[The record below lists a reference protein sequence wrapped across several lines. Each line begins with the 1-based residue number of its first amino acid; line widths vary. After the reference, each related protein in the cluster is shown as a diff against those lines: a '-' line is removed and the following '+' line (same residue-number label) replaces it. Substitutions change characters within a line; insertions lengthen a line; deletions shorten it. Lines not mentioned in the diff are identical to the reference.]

1 MRKDDYNKLSSY
13 VRNNLDLTSEVDEK
27 ELRELI
33 ISGMENI
40 TKESYLSLADKEE
53 LSLRVYNSILKLD
66 LLQEFIDDPE
76 ISEVMI
82 NGYDNIYY
90 EKKGVIHRSDKTFE
104 SKEKLEDVVQR
115 IVAGCNKSVNET
127 YPIADARLADGS
139 RVNIVLYPI
148 ALNGPIVTIRR
159 FGKHVL
165 TMEDMVD
172 MEIVSKD
179 VADFLN
185 RLIVAGYN
193 MVISGGTSS
202 GKTTLLNALSNYIP
216 RDERII
222 TIEDNAELR
231 IIGVD
236 NLVTL
241 ETRRQLYDESRDI
254 TIRDLIKTALRM
266 RPDRIIVGEC
276 RGAEAFDML
285 QAMNTGHDGSLT
297 TAHANSAKDMLLR
310 LEAMVLMAVD
320 LPIDAIRRQIA
331 SAVDIVVHLERLP
344 DRSRRITQISEIAG
358 LEKGEIIMNELF
370 NLESENGRYEIKR
383 KGNLIHKEKLQ
394 RRGVFD
400 TGLQKV

>member
-66 LLQEFIDDPE
+66 LLQEFIDDPD

-90 EKKGVIHRSDKTFE
+90 EKKGVIHRSNKTFE

>member
-66 LLQEFIDDPE
+66 LLQEFIDDPD

>member
-27 ELRELI
+27 KLKELI

-66 LLQEFIDDPE
+66 LLQEFIDDPD

>member
-33 ISGMENI
+33 ISGMDNI

-66 LLQEFIDDPE
+66 LLQEFIDDPD

-383 KGNLIHKEKLQ
+383 NGNLIHKEKLQ

>member
-66 LLQEFIDDPE
+66 LLQEFIDDPD

-90 EKKGVIHRSDKTFE
+90 EKKGVIHRSDKAFE

-185 RLIVAGYN
+185 RLVVAGYN

>member
-66 LLQEFIDDPE
+66 LLQEFIDDPD

-172 MEIVSKD
+172 MKIVSKD

>member
-66 LLQEFIDDPE
+66 LLQEFIDDPD

-127 YPIADARLADGS
+127 YPIADARLTDGS

>member
-27 ELRELI
+27 KLRELI

-66 LLQEFIDDPE
+66 LLQEFIDDPD

>member
-27 ELRELI
+27 KLRELI

-66 LLQEFIDDPE
+66 LLQEFIDDPD

-320 LPIDAIRRQIA
+320 LPIDALRRQIA
-331 SAVDIVVHLERLP
+331 SAVDIVVHLERIP
-344 DRSRRITQISEIAG
+344 DNSI
-358 LEKGEIIMNELF
+358 NVDF
-370 NLESENGRYEIKR
+370 HRYI
-383 KGNLIHKEKLQ
+383 
-394 RRGVFD
+394 F
-400 TGLQKV
+400 

>member
-1 MRKDDYNKLSSY
+1 MEMMQMLAASDD
-13 VRNNLDLTSEVDEK
+13 V
-27 ELRELI
+27 
-33 ISGMENI
+33 
-40 TKESYLSLADKEE
+40 
-53 LSLRVYNSILKLD
+53 
-66 LLQEFIDDPE
+66 FIDDPD

>member
-66 LLQEFIDDPE
+66 LLQEFIDDPD

-383 KGNLIHKEKLQ
+383 NGNLIHKEKLQ

>member
-33 ISGMENI
+33 INGMENI

-66 LLQEFIDDPE
+66 LLQEFIDDPD

-90 EKKGVIHRSDKTFE
+90 EKKGVIHRSDKAFE

-185 RLIVAGYN
+185 RLVVAGYN

>member
-27 ELRELI
+27 KLRELI

-66 LLQEFIDDPE
+66 LLQEFIDDPD

-165 TMEDMVD
+165 TMED
-172 MEIVSKD
+172 IVSKD

-193 MVISGGTSS
+193 IVISGGTSS

-344 DRSRRITQISEIAG
+344 DRSRRITQISEIVG